1 MKHLKQFELFEAIRN
16 FNQQEVMD
24 WLKERKDFTFI
35 ALDTETTGLGG
46 AYVEQLTQIAAVAYD
61 FNFETLTF
69 DEISDFNEKI
79 KLTPG
84 IKARMASDKL
94 LPPDSQVRKV
104 TGALK
109 FNRYGEKG
117 ATYLDEQDVLQHLE
131 DFISQFDKVVLLIQ
145 NAPFDMKLINIRR
158 QFGGFNHEVFDTK
171 DFFAYFLIPTL
182 QVIAEKDPEAASII
196 AALGKTGRGNV
207 PSSSLPVV
215 SKALGVDPNGAH
227 DALYDCRY
235 MVETLEKGL
244 EILSANTDLAIK
256 DYQRPRYE
264 MEKYFA
270 DKARAENK
278 KSFYKSKGIF
288 RGR

>member
-24 WLKERKDFTFI
+24 WLKERNDFTFI

-79 KLTPG
+79 KLTPE

-244 EILSANTDLAIK
+244 EILSNNTGLEIK
-256 DYQRPRYE
+256 DYQRPRYA
-264 MEKYFA
+264 MEKHFA
-270 DKARAENK
+270 DRARAENK
-278 KSFYKSKGIF
+278 KSFYRSKGIF
-288 RGR
+288 KGR

>member
-1 MKHLKQFELFEAIRN
+1 MKHLKQYELFEAIRN

-24 WLKERKDFTFI
+24 WLNERKDCTFV
-35 ALDTETTGLGG
+35 ALDTETTGLKGP
-46 AYVEQLTQIAAVAYD
+46 YVEQLTQIAAVAYD
-61 FNFETLTF
+61 FNMSTLTF
-69 DEISDFNEKI
+69 DEIDSFNEKI
-79 KLTPG
+79 KLTD
-84 IKARMASDKL
+84 KTKQRMASDKL
-94 LPPDSQVRKV
+94 LPADSTERRV

-109 FNRYGEKG
+109 FNRYGQKG
-117 ATYLDEQDVLQHLE
+117 AVYLDEQEVLQHLE

-158 QFGGFNHEVFDTK
+158 QFGGFNHEIFDTK

-182 QVIAEKDPEAASII
+182 QVIAETDPEAAAIV

-207 PSSSLPVV
+207 PSSLPVV

-244 EILSANTDLAIK
+244 EILSNNTGLDIK
-256 DYQRPRYE
+256 NYQRPRYE

-270 DKARAENK
+270 DKAKAENK
-278 KSFYKSKGIF
+278 GKFYRSKGIF
-288 RGR
+288 RDR